1 MGVTKMTHF
10 TMHIIYLVLSSFF
23 YIFSLSECSQLPYL
37 QQTNKNLTS
46 EQFLRSRYKVTFEKL
61 LRQNS
66 EMMKFLLLILL
77 VLVNELEADT
87 NFLTGANDII
97 VVKNEVE
104 YCGYNYIYDLSP
116 PGPWTWLRLLQLL
129 IILSLRSGSRFRG

>member
-1 MGVTKMTHF
+1 
-10 TMHIIYLVLSSFF
+10 
-23 YIFSLSECSQLPYL
+23 
-37 QQTNKNLTS
+37 
-46 EQFLRSRYKVTFEKL
+46 
-61 LRQNS
+61 
-66 EMMKFLLLILL
+66 MMKFLLLL

>member
-1 MGVTKMTHF
+1 M
-10 TMHIIYLVLSSFF
+10 
-23 YIFSLSECSQLPYL
+23 
-37 QQTNKNLTS
+37 
-46 EQFLRSRYKVTFEKL
+46 TFEKL

-66 EMMKFLLLILL
+66 EMIKFLLLILL

-104 YCGYNYIYDLSP
+104 YCGYN
-116 PGPWTWLRLLQLL
+116 
-129 IILSLRSGSRFRG
+129 

>member
-1 MGVTKMTHF
+1 M
-10 TMHIIYLVLSSFF
+10 
-23 YIFSLSECSQLPYL
+23 
-37 QQTNKNLTS
+37 
-46 EQFLRSRYKVTFEKL
+46 TFEKL

-66 EMMKFLLLILL
+66 EMMKFLLLL

-104 YCGYNYIYDLSP
+104 YCGYN
-116 PGPWTWLRLLQLL
+116 
-129 IILSLRSGSRFRG
+129 